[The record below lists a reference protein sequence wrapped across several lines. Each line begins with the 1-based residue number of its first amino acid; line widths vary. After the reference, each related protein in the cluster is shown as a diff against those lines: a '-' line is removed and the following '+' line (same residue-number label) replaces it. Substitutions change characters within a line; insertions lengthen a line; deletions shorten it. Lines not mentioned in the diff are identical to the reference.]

1 VSAELRG
8 RAKAPHT
15 NGNVSHAFWSSGGD
29 GRMREW
35 TWTGK
40 WLIECPGGLVVGLVR
55 VDVKSR
61 TALLR

>member
-1 VSAELRG
+1 
-8 RAKAPHT
+8 
-15 NGNVSHAFWSSGGD
+15 
-29 GRMREW
+29 MREW